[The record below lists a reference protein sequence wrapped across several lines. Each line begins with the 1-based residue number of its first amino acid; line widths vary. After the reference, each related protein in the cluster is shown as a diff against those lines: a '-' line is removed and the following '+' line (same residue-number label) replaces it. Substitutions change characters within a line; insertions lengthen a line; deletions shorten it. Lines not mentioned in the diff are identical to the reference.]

1 MHQPLENFLNLFLIH
16 TIFID
21 VLGIYS
27 LKHVFFATLIFYNIS
42 IMFIYSLAL
51 LLLLLTFYLVCMIY
65 TVGSLRIV
73 CSWVNILNDNINF
86 YLESPLGKN
95 NSLQLLRAF
104 WNARIVCTEVFN
116 PFIIVK
122 VISTT
127 DMISRVSHSIKK

>member
-1 MHQPLENFLNLFLIH
+1 MHQPLESFLNLFLIH

-27 LKHVFFATLIFYNIS
+27 LKHVFFTTLIFYNIS

-51 LLLLLTFYLVCMIY
+51 LLLLLTFYLVCMIC

-73 CSWVNILNDNINF
+73 CSWVNILNDSINF

-95 NSLQLLRAF
+95 NSLRLLRAF

-116 PFIIVK
+116 SFIIVK
-122 VISTT
+122 VVSTT
-127 DMISRVSHSIKK
+127 DMISRVSNSIKK